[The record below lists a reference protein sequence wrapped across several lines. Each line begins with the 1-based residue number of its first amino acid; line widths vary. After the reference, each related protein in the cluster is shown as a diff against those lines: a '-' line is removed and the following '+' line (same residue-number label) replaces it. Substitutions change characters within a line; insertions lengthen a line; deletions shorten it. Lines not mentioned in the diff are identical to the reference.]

1 MGQDLAFS
9 RDVIRGIRAYA
20 LRRPNWAF
28 RNGPPDAEILPSL
41 RQWKP
46 DGIIADIVHADFARR
61 LSRLRRPIV
70 DTAFWIVHPRIP
82 VVDVDNL
89 AVGRMAAEY
98 LLSLGFCHFAFFGNV
113 AAYSGL
119 REKAFVQRLTESGVR
134 AAVFHGEPLR
144 QMSSP
149 TNWKKMD
156 TQTRRW
162 LHRLAKPVAM
172 FVCNDATARI
182 LADLCGQLGLH
193 VPDEVALLGVD
204 DDQLECLLTSP
215 PLSSIAIPG
224 KRIGYEAAKLLDR
237 AMTAPSSPVRRL
249 FLPPMHVV
257 ARQST
262 DTMATDD
269 PVVIAALRYIQV
281 HAAEGINVAGIVH
294 GIGVG
299 RRELERKFRAIL
311 GRSVLQELRRTRI
324 TQAQKLLAGTDLPMP
339 TVAKLSGF
347 ASAHRLTIV
356 FHRLC
361 GLPPTAYRRQSQ
373 IRDA

>member
-1 MGQDLAFS
+1 
-9 RDVIRGIRAYA
+9 
-20 LRRPNWAF
+20 
-28 RNGPPDAEILPSL
+28 
-41 RQWKP
+41 
-46 DGIIADIVHADFARR
+46 
-61 LSRLRRPIV
+61 V

-98 LLSLGFCHFAFFGNV
+98 LLSLGFRHFAFFGNV

-119 REKAFVQRLTESGVR
+119 REKAFLQRLEEASVR

-149 TNWKKMD
+149 KMD
-156 TQTRRW
+156 AQTRKW
-162 LHRLAKPVAM
+162 LQQLPKPVGM
-172 FVCNDATARI
+172 FVCNDATARV

-224 KRIGYEAAKLLDR
+224 ERIGYEAAKLLDR
-237 AMTAPSSPVRRL
+237 AMTAPNSPVRRV
-249 FLPPMHVV
+249 FLPPMHVA

-269 PVVIAALRYIQV
+269 PVVVAALRYIQA
-281 HAAEGINVAGIVH
+281 HAAEGVNVAGVVH
-294 GIGVG
+294 GIGIG
-299 RRELERKFRAIL
+299 RRDLERKFRAIL
-311 GRSVLQELRRTRI
+311 GRSVLQELHRARI
-324 TQAQKLLAGTDLPMP
+324 AQAQKLLAGTDLPMP
-339 TVAKLSGF
+339 TVARLSGF
-347 ASAHRLTIV
+347 SSAQRLTVV
-356 FHRLC
+356 FHQVC
-361 GLPPTAYRRQSQ
+361 GLPPTACRRQSQ